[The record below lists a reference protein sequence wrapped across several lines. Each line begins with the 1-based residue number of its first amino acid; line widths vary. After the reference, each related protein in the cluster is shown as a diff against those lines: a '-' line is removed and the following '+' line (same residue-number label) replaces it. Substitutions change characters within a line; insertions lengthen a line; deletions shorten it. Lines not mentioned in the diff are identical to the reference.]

1 MFVLNTNL
9 STFGQFV
16 LAEDGGLQVDD
27 HMLTSEP
34 DVYAAG
40 DVCTACWEHSS
51 LWQQVNELTDRLI
64 KPALPL
70 DFTSLETTATTI
82 TAPQAK

>member
-1 MFVLNTNL
+1 MLLCFCL
-9 STFGQFV
+9 QFK
-16 LAEDGGLQVDD
+16 LADDGGLQVDD

-51 LWQQVNELTDRLI
+51 FWQQVELST
-64 KPALPL
+64 
-70 DFTSLETTATTI
+70 
-82 TAPQAK
+82 